1 MHEKKE
7 RKKQMRKEELTKLYD
22 HLHTTLLRQISITGV
37 GYEAQF
43 LLNGVFMLYQSRM
56 ISYKDFTNLNGYI
69 IGIADDRVKTLNYER
84 LKKNNEK
91 V

>member
-1 MHEKKE
+1 
-7 RKKQMRKEELTKLYD
+7 MRKEELTKLYD
-22 HLHTTLLRQISITGV
+22 HLRTTLLRQISITGV
-37 GYEAQF
+37 GHEAQF

-56 ISYKDFTNLNGYI
+56 ISYKDFTNLNSYI

-84 LKKNNEK
+84 LRTDNEK